1 MLWTSCQNER
11 ICAIYN
17 PRSKVYVKYCKYTEV
32 IRMTKEDAERER
44 EHLKAQIF
52 SALEW
57 IILILLLGGFAFND
71 DIRNITGWTETELLF
86 FGLIIYIFSIGCIKG
101 LKVGYLEK
109 AGYGIKALER
119 WGARIETGP
128 TTTGDRPIAATFT
141 SEGKKAIVDII
152 DVWEWMDYYY
162 CEPHTRIRVEHAG
175 EIPCVVEVP
184 HGRMDHISF
193 FDKHAYMEGKK
204 RDLDPRDVSIES
216 KINENVVAEWIRHV
230 FDNQSISELK
240 GILRIEPEQVYF
252 LKQGEL
258 LDGEYLKD
266 AANVLIS
273 LAEKIEKG
281 YCA

>member
-1 MLWTSCQNER
+1 M
-11 ICAIYN
+11 
-17 PRSKVYVKYCKYTEV
+17 
-32 IRMTKEDAERER
+32 
-44 EHLKAQIF
+44 KAQIL
-52 SALEW
+52 SASEW
-57 IILILLLGGFAFND
+57 IIFILWLGSLFVFDD
-71 DIRNITGWTETELLF
+71 DICNITGWTEWELLF
-86 FGLIIYIFSIGCIKG
+86 FGLIIFILLRICIEYLMEKC
-101 LKVGYLEK
+101 LEK

-128 TTTGDRPIAATFT
+128 TTSGDRPIAATFT
-141 SEGKKAIVDII
+141 SAGKKAIVDII
-152 DVWEWMDYYY
+152 DVWEWMDYWY
-162 CEPHTRIRVEHAG
+162 CKPHTRIRVEHAG
-175 EIPCVVEVP
+175 EIPCVAEVP

-193 FDKHAYMEGKK
+193 FDKHAHMEGKK

-252 LKQGEL
+252 LEQGEL